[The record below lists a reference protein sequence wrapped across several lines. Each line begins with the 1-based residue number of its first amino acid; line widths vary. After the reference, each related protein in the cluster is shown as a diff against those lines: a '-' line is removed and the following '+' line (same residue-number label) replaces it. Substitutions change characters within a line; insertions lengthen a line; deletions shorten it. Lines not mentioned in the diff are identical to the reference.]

1 VTCKFDKQLLYS
13 LTDNTIEPL
22 ERIFAEEHLKSC
34 DECKKELE
42 LIEKL
47 DKELN
52 EFEFEIPIPERL
64 STLSQ
69 LLVENC
75 IDKMENEDVKL
86 KKYNYNEDMKLVKK
100 TIIDA
105 YKVTYDNPYNKF
117 IEKNLTKAVGLISKP
132 AKKYYSKKISKI
144 KILKLFKVVQ

>member
-1 VTCKFDKQLLYS
+1 MSCKFDKQLLYS
-13 LTDNTIEPL
+13 LADNTIEPL

-34 DECKKELE
+34 DECKKELD

-52 EFEFEIPIPERL
+52 EFEFELPLPERL

-75 IDKMENEDVKL
+75 ISKMENEDVKL
-86 KKYNYNEDMKLVKK
+86 KNNNYNEDMKLLKK

-105 YKVTYDNPYNKF
+105 YKVPYNNPYNKF
-117 IEKNLTKAVGLISKP
+117 IERNLTRAVGVIGKP
-132 AKKYYSKKISKI
+132 VKKYYNGSLSKI
-144 KILKLFKVVQ
+144 KILKLFKVV